1 MCLRILLIPRSPKD
15 HFLPVFGT
23 FFYLLPNLLSTCKS
37 SDSFCWI
44 LGCRILISHALSCW
58 LSYGTFSWLYAN
70 LHSGIYLCPVSLLCT
85 EYLCFVF
92 FFFLTF
98 PIECPHSG
106 ISMLH
111 CMWAPPCDMAST
123 LSRKPIFL
131 VLSHSSCC
139 HSVWNCLGPGNLLLK
154 ESSPFH
160 FVPRT
165 VSARESQQVLKLS
178 WF

>member
-1 MCLRILLIPRSPKD
+1 MFSPPASHLIHSVEFLVVGSSLAMLFPAGCLMEHSLDYMPIFIQEYICVQSVSYVLNI
-15 HFLPVFGT
+15 F
-23 FFYLLPNLLSTCKS
+23 
-37 SDSFCWI
+37 
-44 LGCRILISHALSCW
+44 AL
-58 LSYGTFSWLYAN
+58 
-70 LHSGIYLCPVSLLCT
+70 
-85 EYLCFVF
+85 
-92 FFFLTF
+92 FFLTF

-111 CMWAPPCDMAST
+111 CMWVPPCDMAST

-131 VLSHSSCC
+131 VLSHSGCC